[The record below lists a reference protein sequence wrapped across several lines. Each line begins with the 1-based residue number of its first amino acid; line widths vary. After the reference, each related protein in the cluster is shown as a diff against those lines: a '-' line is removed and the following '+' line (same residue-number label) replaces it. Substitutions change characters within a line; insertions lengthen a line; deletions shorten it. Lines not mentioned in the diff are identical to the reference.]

1 MDSALFLRHF
11 STRHLFAPWGSKG
24 ICILAERLKGILRA
38 KSEKKLLKMSVID
51 TLKNCGY
58 DTYPAPLQKDDKPD
72 SWHKFEKTATI

>member
-1 MDSALFLRHF
+1 MYLSR
-11 STRHLFAPWGSKG
+11 T
-24 ICILAERLKGILRA
+24 AERDFEG